1 MRRLS
6 GFLFAVVLLGFLT
19 TSAAAQDDEWQNKW
33 YWGAQAGTYFFSTP
47 TLSNEMAFEM
57 GGHWLITA

>member
-33 YWGAQAGTYFFSTP
+33 YWGAQAGAYLFSTP

-57 GGHWLITA
+57 GGH